1 MSTGPKA
8 ADESLGGVTEEE
20 PDRSVL
26 DWAMGST
33 GPGRSPLQT
42 SSAG

>member
-1 MSTGPKA
+1 MNNRGDETMSTGPKA

-26 DWAMGST
+26 D
-33 GPGRSPLQT
+33 
-42 SSAG
+42 